1 MSDKAKRLHDAD
13 EAFTELHAAIDGL
26 SDEQMRRVWFGTWG
40 VREILIHTS
49 SWQRAMIPALQHI
62 GRGEPPYP
70 DGMYDDTDAWNA
82 KFVEQKAGVKT
93 ADVLVELDAAHRDF
107 VRAAAGV
114 PDQHFASDGAAL
126 GPFEGAGAPHYREH
140 AAQIREWR
148 KAAKQ

>member
-82 KFVEQKAGVKT
+82 KFVEQRAGVKT
-93 ADVLVELDAAHRDF
+93 SDVLAELDAAHRDF
-107 VRAAAGV
+107 LRAAAGV
-114 PDQHFASDGAAL
+114 PDQLFAEGGAAL

-148 KAAKQ
+148 QTLKA